1 MVKRISVEG
10 YEAVK
15 KAIDENSKANSLF
28 VLFCGSKDD
37 KGQSWCPDCVSAEP
51 VIEEGLKIA
60 PEDSVFI
67 YCSVGDRTY
76 CLAGKIFKPLLQIAL
91 NIITHNIL
99 ENPNNEFRKDEK
111 LRLTGVPTLI
121 KWNTVRRLDDE
132 QCRSAALV
140 TMLFEE

>member
-76 CLAGKIFKPLLQIAL
+76 WK
-91 NIITHNIL
+91 
-99 ENPNNEFRKDEK
+99 NPNNEFRKDEK
-111 LRLTGVPTLI
+111 LRLTGVPILI
-121 KWNTVRRLDDE
+121 KWNTI
-132 QCRSAALV
+132 
-140 TMLFEE
+140 MKEEC

>member
-76 CLAGKIFKPLLQIAL
+76 WK
-91 NIITHNIL
+91 
-99 ENPNNEFRKDEK
+99 NPNNEFRKDEK
-111 LRLTGVPTLI
+111 LRLTGVPTLL

>member
-76 CLAGKIFKPLLQIAL
+76 WK
-91 NIITHNIL
+91 
-99 ENPNNEFRKDEK
+99 NPNNEFRKDEK
-111 LRLTGVPTLI
+111 LRLTGVPILI